1 MSAEMSD
8 FKRCMFPAKEVV
20 LEDGMRGPCGVS
32 MAMWSWKLG
41 CVVHV
46 GSAWP
51 CGRGRLSAACDPPPP
66 LPTLAMACFLRAQSV
81 RQLITS
87 VVITRM
93 LCCRRRPSGRCVS
106 SGPAC
111 CLSVATRLDRRSLH
125 HINYRGDAHLLM
137 KLLVA

>member
-1 MSAEMSD
+1 MECAV
-8 FKRCMFPAKEVV
+8 RA
-20 LEDGMRGPCGVS
+20 
-32 MAMWSWKLG
+32 
-41 CVVHV
+41 

-51 CGRGRLSAACDPPPP
+51 CGPGSWVAWCMWGQHGHVVVDVLVQHVTPPP